1 MMNIQSIRDGVF
13 FDLEFNGLEMI
24 SIGFVSPT
32 EEYYA
37 VSAEVDQQKLLA
49 DQFLVDNVWAH
60 LPTREGSLDLLHP
73 DVKSLEIIAN
83 DIEAYFERNK
93 GRELWGWCPAY
104 DKVILDG
111 IFGGMLNSKA
121 PMYAHDVETVRLLL
135 GNPERP
141 EQKAGLHNSLEDA
154 RYQRDLGLWLADRLE
169 EKFGFR

>member
-1 MMNIQSIRDGVF
+1 MMNIQSIRDGVY
-13 FDLEFNGLEMI
+13 FDLEFNGLELI
-24 SIGFVSPT
+24 SIAVVSPV

-49 DQFLVDNVWAH
+49 DQFLVENVWAS

-73 DVKSLEIIAN
+73 DVKSLAMISN
-83 DIEAYFERNK
+83 DLKSYFERHQ

-111 IFGGMLNSKA
+111 VFGGMFDSKA
-121 PMYAHDVETVRLLL
+121 PMYAHDIETLRLLL

-141 EQKAGLHNSLEDA
+141 EQKAGLHNALEDA
-154 RYQRDLGLWLADRLE
+154 RYQRNLGLWLARNQ
-169 EKFGFR
+169 K